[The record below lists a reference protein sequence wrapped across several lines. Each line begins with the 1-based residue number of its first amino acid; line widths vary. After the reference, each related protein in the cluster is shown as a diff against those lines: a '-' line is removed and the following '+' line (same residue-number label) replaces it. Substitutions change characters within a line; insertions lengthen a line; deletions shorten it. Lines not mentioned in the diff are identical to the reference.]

1 MKGILVDSYYKT
13 LGGMKLLLGLLSFV
27 GALIILFIKIQ
38 FIVEGYML
46 LVFFC
51 VPIYALL
58 INSKDTELAWS
69 QYELILPIKKDN
81 IVKSK
86 YFIYL
91 FWLFLSFVF
100 NLLYIKGVLLFEGY
114 KHFDLGFKDIETI
127 FILAV
132 SFGIQLCA
140 WFYPIWYV
148 IDFTKREIT
157 IFISGIVT
165 LFNIIGL
172 TYFLNINGII
182 LETGRRVVIINSI
195 LMFIISYFISKKI
208 YKNKEF

>member
-86 YFIYL
+86 YFLYL

-100 NLLYIKGVLLFEGY
+100 NLLYIKGVLLF
-114 KHFDLGFKDIETI
+114 
-127 FILAV
+127 
-132 SFGIQLCA
+132 
-140 WFYPIWYV
+140 
-148 IDFTKREIT
+148 
-157 IFISGIVT
+157 
-165 LFNIIGL
+165 
-172 TYFLNINGII
+172 
-182 LETGRRVVIINSI
+182 
-195 LMFIISYFISKKI
+195 
-208 YKNKEF
+208 

>member
-1 MKGILVDSYYKT
+1 M
-13 LGGMKLLLGLLSFV
+13 
-27 GALIILFIKIQ
+27 
-38 FIVEGYML
+38 
-46 LVFFC
+46 
-51 VPIYALL
+51 
-58 INSKDTELAWS
+58 
-69 QYELILPIKKDN
+69 
-81 IVKSK
+81 
-86 YFIYL
+86 
-91 FWLFLSFVF
+91 
-100 NLLYIKGVLLFEGY
+100 LYIKGVLLFEGY

-165 LFNIIGL
+165 LFSIIGL

-182 LETGRRVVIINSI
+182 LETGRRVVIISSI